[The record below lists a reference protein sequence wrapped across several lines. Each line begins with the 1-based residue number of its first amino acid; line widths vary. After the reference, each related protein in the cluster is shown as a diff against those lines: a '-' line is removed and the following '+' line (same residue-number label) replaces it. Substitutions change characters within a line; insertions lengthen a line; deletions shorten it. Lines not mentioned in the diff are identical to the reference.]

1 MDNETKSLITLLS
14 LILFAF
20 GSFVVIL
27 ILIVLSE
34 DEKQILEKIER
45 DKKNGK
51 T

>member
-1 MDNETKSLITLLS
+1 MDNETKSLLTMLS

-27 ILIVLSE
+27 ILFVLDE
-34 DEKQILEKIER
+34 DEKQILDER
-45 DKKNGK
+45 DRNGK

>member
-27 ILIVLSE
+27 ILFVLSE
-34 DEKQILEKIER
+34 DEKQILDER
-45 DKKNGK
+45 DRNGK